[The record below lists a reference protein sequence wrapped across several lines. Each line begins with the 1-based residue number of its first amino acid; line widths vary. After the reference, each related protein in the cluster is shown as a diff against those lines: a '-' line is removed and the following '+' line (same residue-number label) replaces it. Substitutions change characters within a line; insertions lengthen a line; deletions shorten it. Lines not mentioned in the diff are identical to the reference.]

1 MDPDLSRWGL
11 VREPALAGPAMRARR
26 ADLADQCA
34 EAPSHECGRGS
45 GGARRDDHG
54 RTRRDNIAAGVRAR
68 CRLERRPFGDGR
80 PIVESP
86 TGTTRRA
93 STWPG
98 GMDKVAAGEILG

>member
-11 VREPALAGPAMRARR
+11 VREPATRARR

-34 EAPSHECGRGS
+34 EAPCHEGGRGS
-45 GGARRDDHG
+45 AGARRDDRG
-54 RTRRDNIAAGVRAR
+54 RTCRDNIAACERAPY
-68 CRLERRPFGDGR
+68 RLERRAVGDGR
-80 PIVESP
+80 PIVGSP

-98 GMDKVAAGEILG
+98 GLVKVAAGEILG